1 MIGAAASAISASVL
15 AALAALHVYW
25 AAGGEYGR
33 DDAVPSGA
41 GGRPAFVPG
50 KIATLLVAF
59 LLGAAAF
66 ALAVRITPLCYLVSA
81 VFIARAIGDFR
92 YIGFFKRVRNSRF
105 GRRDTMLYSPLC
117 AVLATTSALA
127 ASTF

>member
-1 MIGAAASAISASVL
+1 
-15 AALAALHVYW
+15 VYW

-33 DDAVPSGA
+33 ADAVPSGA
-41 GGRPAFVPG
+41 VDRPAFVPG

-66 ALAVRITPLCYLVSA
+66 ALAVRITPSA
-81 VFIARAIGDFR
+81 TSSPVFIARAIGDFR
-92 YIGFFKRVRNSRF
+92 YIGFFKRVRNARF
-105 GRRDTMLYSPLC
+105 GRRDTVLYSPLC